1 MKRKTAEAIA
11 QYSSSLSFI
20 LFIIFIILGFI
31 LHDEGFTL
39 FAIVMFFY
47 FPTVLV
53 IFRIYDNRDSVKKWM
68 IRRKKIERQVESG
81 LLQCPTCGKVYKREE
96 LDLSPTATPFCPDC
110 EVKLVPYHLKREE

>member
-11 QYSSSLSFI
+11 QYSSGLSFI
-20 LFIIFIILGFI
+20 LFVIFIILGFI
-31 LHDEGFTL
+31 LQNEGFIL

-53 IFRIYDNRDSVKKWM
+53 IFQIYDNRDSVKKWM
-68 IRRKKIERQVESG
+68 KRRKKIERQVESG

-110 EVKLVPYHLKREE
+110 EVKLFPERVQ